1 MIKFLNNMKIGQRIN
16 IVISTFVFL
25 IIVSMSYYN
34 FINRRDQIYNNVD
47 EKLDNDIA
55 DLTGYL
61 QLELAKNQHITQ
73 LGLDLFN
80 QFIQNKGRIE
90 IQNNEKI
97 DFTAIDQFT
106 NASKKIEVN
115 AWYLAGKRIQNNF
128 DLVDHTKTFNI
139 QTATIFQRIPDGFLR
154 ISTNVTTSDGKR
166 ATGTYIPNSSPV
178 AQAVLSGKTYT
189 GRAFVVDDW
198 YLTGY
203 SPIVLNGRVEGMLY
217 VGQREKDLSNLET
230 LFKTKKFLEHG
241 FPMLIA
247 KKGDVIIHPFDKGK
261 SYADKDFFNEMISSG
276 EKFGKINYTYEGD
289 KKYLYYEYV
298 DQIDSYIAGTVYH
311 KDIYSQLTKLFI
323 LIVIVT
329 GLAISAFITLNF
341 FFSKTITTGLK
352 KGVDFANQLASGDLT
367 TQIEFK
373 YKDEVGELAQAMNQM
388 VVKLRETLAG
398 ILTSSES
405 IASASLQMSST
416 STEMSQGAAEQ
427 ASTIEEVSSTMEE
440 LSAMIQNS
448 ADNAKETEKISTAS
462 RDSINQVVKAAS
474 EAIKSSQIISEKI
487 NVINDIAFQTNI
499 LALNAAVEAARAG
512 DHGRGFAVVAAEV
525 RRLADNSKVAAEEIM
540 KLSAESRVVS
550 EAAGK
555 QMMSLLPEIQ
565 KTTDLVQEI
574 TMSTMQQSLGVS
586 QVNDSVQQMNHVAQ
600 QNAAASEEMA
610 AGAEELS
617 AQAEHLNDLVSFF
630 KIGKK
635 MNGKK

>member
-1 MIKFLNNMKIGQRIN
+1 MQFLNNMKIGRRIN
-16 IVISTFVFL
+16 IVISSFVFL
-25 IIVSMSYYN
+25 IVVSMSAYN
-34 FINRRDQIYNNVD
+34 FTMRRTQIYNTVD
-47 EKLDNDIA
+47 QNLNNDIA

-61 QLELAKNQHITQ
+61 QLELKKNQHITQ
-73 LGLDLFN
+73 LGLDVFN
-80 QFIQNKGRIE
+80 QYIQNQGKIE
-90 IQNNEKI
+90 IRNNEKI
-97 DFTAIDQFT
+97 AFSAVDQFT
-106 NASKKIEVN
+106 NIAKNVEVE
-115 AWYLAGKRIQNNF
+115 AWYLGGKRIQNNF
-128 DLVDHTKTFNI
+128 ELVDHTKSFNI
-139 QTATIFQRIPDGFLR
+139 QTATIFQRIADGFLR
-154 ISTNVTTSDGKR
+154 VSTNVTTADGKR

-178 AQAVLSGKTYT
+178 AQAVLGGKTYT

-217 VGQREKDLSNLET
+217 VGQREKDLANLEA
-230 LFKTKKFLEHG
+230 LFKTKKFLESG

-247 KKGDVIIHPFDKGK
+247 KNGDVIIHPFDKGK
-261 SYADKDFFNEMISSG
+261 SYADLDFFNQMISSG
-276 EKFGKINYTYEGD
+276 EKFGKIDYEYEGEH
-289 KKYLYYEYV
+289 KYLYYEYI
-298 DQIDSYIAGTVYH
+298 DQIDSYVAGTVYQ
-311 KDIYSQLTKLFI
+311 KDIYSQLSTLFI
-323 LIVIVT
+323 LVVVVT
-329 GLAISAFITLNF
+329 ALAIAAFITLNF
-341 FFSKTITTGLK
+341 FFSKTITSGLK
-352 KGVDFANQLASGDLT
+352 KGVDFANQLAKGDLT
-367 TQIEFK
+367 TQIELNQT
-373 YKDEVGELAQAMNQM
+373 DEVGELAQSLNQM
-388 VVKLRETLAG
+388 VLKLRETLSG
-398 ILTSSES
+398 ILSSSES

-440 LSAMIQNS
+440 LAAMIQNS
-448 ADNAKETEKISTAS
+448 ADNAKETEQISTTS
-462 RDSINQVVKAAS
+462 RESVTQVVQAAS

-487 NVINDIAFQTNI
+487 SVINEIAFQTNI

-525 RRLADNSKVAAEEIM
+525 RRLADDSKMAAEEIM
-540 KLSAESRVVS
+540 KLSAESRVAS
-550 EAAGK
+550 ELAGK
-555 QMMSLLPEIQ
+555 QMMSLLPEIE

>member
-1 MIKFLNNMKIGQRIN
+1 MQFLNNMKIGRRIN
-16 IVISTFVFL
+16 IVISSFVFL
-25 IIVSMSYYN
+25 IVVSMSAYN
-34 FINRRDQIYNNVD
+34 FTMRRTQIYNTVD
-47 EKLDNDIA
+47 QNLNNDIA

-61 QLELAKNQHITQ
+61 QLELKKNQHITQ
-73 LGLDLFN
+73 LGLDVFN
-80 QFIQNKGRIE
+80 QYIQNQGRIE
-90 IQNNEKI
+90 IRDNEKI
-97 DFTAIDQFT
+97 AFSAVDQF
-106 NASKKIEVN
+106 NNVAKNVEVE

-128 DLVDHTKTFNI
+128 EWVDHTKSFNI
-139 QTATIFQRIPDGFLR
+139 QTATIFQRIADGFLR
-154 ISTNVTTSDGKR
+154 VSTNVTTADGKR

-178 AQAVLSGKTYT
+178 AQAVLGGKTYT

-217 VGQREKDLSNLET
+217 VGQREKDLANLEA
-230 LFKTKKFLEHG
+230 LFKTKKFLESG

-247 KKGDVIIHPFDKGK
+247 KNGDVIIHPFDKGK
-261 SYADKDFFNEMISSG
+261 SYAELDFFNQMISSG
-276 EKFGKINYTYEGD
+276 EKFGKIDYEYEGEH
-289 KKYLYYEYV
+289 KYLYYEYI
-298 DQIDSYIAGTVYH
+298 DQIDSYVAGTVYQ
-311 KDIYSQLTKLFI
+311 KDIYSQLSTLFI
-323 LIVIVT
+323 LVVVVT
-329 GLAISAFITLNF
+329 ALAIAAFITLNF
-341 FFSKTITTGLK
+341 FFSKTITSGLK
-352 KGVDFANQLASGDLT
+352 KGVDFANQLAKGDLT
-367 TQIEFK
+367 TQIELNQ
-373 YKDEVGELAQAMNQM
+373 KDEVGELAQSLNQM
-388 VVKLRETLAG
+388 VLKLRETLSG
-398 ILTSSES
+398 ILSSSES

-440 LSAMIQNS
+440 LAAMIQNS
-448 ADNAKETEKISTAS
+448 ADNAKETEQISTTS
-462 RDSINQVVKAAS
+462 RTSVNQVVQAAS

-487 NVINDIAFQTNI
+487 SVINEIAFQTNI

-525 RRLADNSKVAAEEIM
+525 RRLADDSKMAAEEIM
-540 KLSAESRVVS
+540 KLSAESRVAS
-550 EAAGK
+550 ELAGK
-555 QMMSLLPEIQ
+555 QMMSLLPEIE

-630 KIGKK
+630 KIGNK

>member
-1 MIKFLNNMKIGQRIN
+1 MQFLNNMKIGRRIN
-16 IVISTFVFL
+16 IVISSFVFL
-25 IIVSMSYYN
+25 IVVSMSAYN
-34 FINRRDQIYNNVD
+34 FTMRRTQIYNTVD
-47 EKLDNDIA
+47 QNLNNDIA

-61 QLELAKNQHITQ
+61 QLELKKNQHITQ
-73 LGLDLFN
+73 LGLDVFN
-80 QFIQNKGRIE
+80 QYIQNQGKIE
-90 IQNNEKI
+90 IRDNEKI
-97 DFTAIDQFT
+97 AFSAVDQFT
-106 NASKKIEVN
+106 NAAKNVEVE

-128 DLVDHTKTFNI
+128 EWVDHTKSFNI
-139 QTATIFQRIPDGFLR
+139 QTATIFQRIADGFLR
-154 ISTNVTTSDGKR
+154 VSTNVTTADGKR
-166 ATGTYIPNSSPV
+166 ATGSYIPNSSPV
-178 AQAVLSGKTYT
+178 AQAVLGGKTYT

-217 VGQREKDLSNLET
+217 VGQREKDLANLEA
-230 LFKTKKFLEHG
+230 LFKTKKFLESG

-247 KKGDVIIHPFDKGK
+247 KNGDVIIHPFDKGK
-261 SYADKDFFNEMISSG
+261 SYADLDFFNQMISSG
-276 EKFGKINYTYEGD
+276 EKFGKIDYEYEGEH
-289 KKYLYYEYV
+289 KYLYYEYI
-298 DQIDSYIAGTVYH
+298 DQIDSYVAGTVYQ
-311 KDIYSQLTKLFI
+311 KDIYSQLSTLFI
-323 LIVIVT
+323 LVVVVT
-329 GLAISAFITLNF
+329 ALAIAAFITLNF
-341 FFSKTITTGLK
+341 FFSKTITSGLK
-352 KGVDFANQLASGDLT
+352 KGVDFANQLAKGDLT
-367 TQIEFK
+367 TQIELNQT
-373 YKDEVGELAQAMNQM
+373 DEVGELAQSLNQM
-388 VVKLRETLAG
+388 VLKLRETLSG
-398 ILTSSES
+398 ILSSSES

-440 LSAMIQNS
+440 LAAMIQNS
-448 ADNAKETEKISTAS
+448 ADNAKETEQISTTS
-462 RDSINQVVKAAS
+462 RESVTQVVQAAS

-487 NVINDIAFQTNI
+487 SVINEIAFQTNI

-525 RRLADNSKVAAEEIM
+525 RRLADDSKKAAEEIM
-540 KLSAESRVVS
+540 KLSAESRVAS
-550 EAAGK
+550 ELAGK
-555 QMMSLLPEIQ
+555 QMMSLLPEIE

>member
-1 MIKFLNNMKIGQRIN
+1 MKIGRRIN
-16 IVISTFVFL
+16 IVISSFVFL
-25 IIVSMSYYN
+25 LIFTMSYYN
-34 FINRRDQIYNNVD
+34 FLDRKNQIYDSVD
-47 EKLDNDIA
+47 A
-55 DLTGYL
+55 DLKNELANLTGYL
-61 QLELAKNQHITQ
+61 QLELEKNQHITQ

-80 QFIQNKGRIE
+80 QYMLNQGQIE
-90 IQNNEKI
+90 TRTNEQIAFKA
-97 DFTAIDQFT
+97 TDQFT
-106 NASKKIEVN
+106 NASKNVDVN
-115 AWYLAGKRIQNNF
+115 AWYLNGKRIQNNF
-128 DLVDHTKTFNI
+128 DFVDHSKNFNI

-154 ISTNVTTSDGKR
+154 ISTNVTTADGKR

-178 AQAVLSGKTYT
+178 VQTVLSGKTYS

-203 SPIVLNGRVEGMLY
+203 SPIAINGRVEGMFY
-217 VGQREKDLSNLET
+217 VGQREKDLANLET
-230 LFKTKKFLEHG
+230 LFHSKSFLEKG

-247 KKGDVIIHPFDKGK
+247 KNGDVIIHPNDKGK
-261 SYADKDFFNEMISSG
+261 SYSDLDFFNQMIASG
-276 EKFGKINYTYEGD
+276 DKTGKIDYEYEGEH
-289 KKYLYYEYV
+289 KFLYFQYV
-298 DQIDSYIAGTVYH
+298 EQIDAYMAGTVFVS
-311 KDIYSQLTKLFI
+311 DIRNQLFTLFMLI
-323 LIVIVT
+323 LIVTSVAI
-329 GLAISAFITLNF
+329 GLFIFVNY
-341 FFSKTITTGLK
+341 FFSKTITSGLK
-352 KGVDFANQLASGDLT
+352 KGVDFANQLALGDLT
-367 TQIEFK
+367 TQIELDQ
-373 YKDEVGELAQAMNQM
+373 KDEVGELAQSLNIM
-388 VVKLRETLAG
+388 VLKLRETLSG

-440 LSAMIQNS
+440 LAAMIQNS
-448 ADNAKETEKISTAS
+448 ADNAKETEQISTKS
-462 RDSINQVVKAAS
+462 RDSINQVVLAAS

-487 NVINDIAFQTNI
+487 SVINEIAFQTNI

-525 RRLADNSKVAAEEIM
+525 RRLADDSKMAAEEIM
-540 KLSAESRVVS
+540 KLSAASRVAS
-550 EAAGK
+550 EVAGK
-555 QMMSLLPEIQ
+555 HMMALLPEIQ

-574 TMSTMQQSLGVS
+574 SMSTMQQSLGVS

-635 MNGKK
+635 MRNTR

>member
-1 MIKFLNNMKIGQRIN
+1 MQFLNNMKIGRRIN
-16 IVISTFVFL
+16 IVISSFVFL
-25 IIVSMSYYN
+25 IVVSMSAYN
-34 FINRRDQIYNNVD
+34 FTMRRTQIYNTVD
-47 EKLDNDIA
+47 QNLNNDID

-61 QLELAKNQHITQ
+61 QLELKKNQHITQ
-73 LGLDLFN
+73 LGLDVFN
-80 QFIQNKGRIE
+80 QYIQNQGKIE
-90 IQNNEKI
+90 IRNNEKI
-97 DFTAIDQFT
+97 AFSAVDQFT
-106 NASKKIEVN
+106 NIAKNVEVE
-115 AWYLAGKRIQNNF
+115 AWYLGGKRIQNNF
-128 DLVDHTKTFNI
+128 ELVDHTKSFNI
-139 QTATIFQRIPDGFLR
+139 QTATIFQRIADGFLR
-154 ISTNVTTSDGKR
+154 VSTNVTTADGKR

-178 AQAVLSGKTYT
+178 AQAVLGGKTYT

-217 VGQREKDLSNLET
+217 VGQREKDLANLEA
-230 LFKTKKFLEHG
+230 LFKTKKFLESG

-247 KKGDVIIHPFDKGK
+247 KNGDVIIHPFDKGK
-261 SYADKDFFNEMISSG
+261 SYAELDFFNQMISSG
-276 EKFGKINYTYEGD
+276 EKFGKIDYEYEGEH
-289 KKYLYYEYV
+289 KYLYYEYI
-298 DQIDSYIAGTVYH
+298 DQIDSYVAGTVYQ
-311 KDIYSQLTKLFI
+311 KDIYSQLSTLFI
-323 LIVIVT
+323 LVVVVT
-329 GLAISAFITLNF
+329 ALAIAAFITLNF
-341 FFSKTITTGLK
+341 FFSKTITSGLK
-352 KGVDFANQLASGDLT
+352 KGVDFANQLAKGDLT
-367 TQIEFK
+367 TQIELNQ
-373 YKDEVGELAQAMNQM
+373 KDEVGELAQSLNQM
-388 VVKLRETLAG
+388 VLKLRETLSG
-398 ILTSSES
+398 ILSSSES

-440 LSAMIQNS
+440 LAAMIQNS
-448 ADNAKETEKISTAS
+448 ADNAKETEQISTTSRAS
-462 RDSINQVVKAAS
+462 VTQVVQAAS

-487 NVINDIAFQTNI
+487 SVINEIAFQTNI

-525 RRLADNSKVAAEEIM
+525 RRLADDSKMAAEEIM
-540 KLSAESRVVS
+540 KLSAESRVAS
-550 EAAGK
+550 ELAGK
-555 QMMSLLPEIQ
+555 QMMSLLPEIE